1 MKMTCNLM
9 RITAFVLAIAA
20 WAPLAHAA
28 TIPVTDWVVHNSN
41 GTVNVT
47 NGNTN
52 SPTFTAADINFD
64 VMTLMAPFD
73 AITLVNDGDYI
84 KLTTTLSMANRSTP
98 GVNTLNN
105 NLRFGLFDG
114 PGSPVVAEDAPNY
127 GFFAQ
132 YANAAQTHLK
142 VQAQATAA
150 TTSPMDMT
158 FATIGS
164 VALGNVVADPEDSS
178 IQGANPTADYEMTIT
193 RSGGK
198 LNITGKISG
207 GDYLSTFAVI
217 HSSVVFPADGS
228 FTFDRVGF
236 YLGNNVN
243 AQEGSTFSNVIVE
256 TNVAIPEPGSL
267 ALVSTL
273 LIGIT
278 LAKRRG
284 R

>member
-9 RITAFVLAIAA
+9 RITAFALAIAA
-20 WAPLAHAA
+20 WAPLADAA
-28 TIPVTDWVVHNSN
+28 SIPVTGWVVHNTN
-41 GTVNVT
+41 GAITVT
-47 NGNTN
+47 DGNTN
-52 SPTFTAADINFD
+52 SPKFTAADVASDI
-64 VMTLMAPFD
+64 MTLMAPFD
-73 AITLVNDGDYI
+73 AVTLANDGDYI
-84 KLTTTLSMANRSTP
+84 KLTTTLSMANRSTT

-132 YANAAQTHLK
+132 YANSNQTHLK
-142 VQAQATAA
+142 VQAQETAA
-150 TTSPMDMT
+150 TSPMDTT
-158 FATIGS
+158 FTTIGS
-164 VALGNVVADPEDSS
+164 VALGNVTADPEDSS
-178 IQGANPTADYEMTIT
+178 IEGANPTADYEMIIT

-207 GDYLSTFAVI
+207 GDYLSTFAVTD
-217 HSSVVFPADGS
+217 HSSTVFPADGS

-243 AQEGSTFSNVIVE
+243 ARDGSTFSNVTIE
-256 TNVAIPEPGSL
+256 TNVEIPEPGSMVL
-267 ALVSTL
+267 LVSS
-273 LIGIT
+273 LIGIP
-278 LAKRRG
+278 LMKRRG